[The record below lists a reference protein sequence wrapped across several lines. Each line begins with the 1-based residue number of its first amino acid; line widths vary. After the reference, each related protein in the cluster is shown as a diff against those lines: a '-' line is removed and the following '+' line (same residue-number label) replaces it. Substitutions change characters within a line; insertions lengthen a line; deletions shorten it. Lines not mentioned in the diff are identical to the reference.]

1 MPQHLLLTETIM
13 TGFRPVRDLALSAD
27 TPLETLL
34 EIANLPNRNMAL
46 RLLDRDGL
54 PTEVYAVLLKREPA
68 VRLNVANRPTTPRE
82 VLEQLTRDEDP
93 LVVEAALRTLG

>member
-1 MPQHLLLTETIM
+1 MTATLLLKDTIM

-46 RLLDRDGL
+46 KLLDRDGL
-54 PTEVYAVLLKREPA
+54 PVEVYAVLAKREPA
-68 VRLNVANRPTTPRE
+68 VRLNIANRTSTPRS
-82 VLEQLTRDEDP
+82 VLEQLLHDEDP
-93 LVVEAALRTLG
+93 LVAEAALRSLG